1 MQIPPIDVRLD
12 KPLIEN
18 LEKVLTASGVS
29 IPTLEQLM
37 SQSQATAAPDSAT
50 ADPSDASAGGG
61 AAAKEIVLLSPLT
74 LVPKE
79 ESAVALHG
87 VQVAQWSP
95 PLPNWDPWRSSNIDE
110 GRFAHVSLLARSS
123 LAFASFEILCMEN

>member
-50 ADPSDASAGGG
+50 ADPSAASADA

-110 GRFAHVSLLARSS
+110 GRFANVSLAIPCIRFFRNSLHGKLA
-123 LAFASFEILCMEN
+123 